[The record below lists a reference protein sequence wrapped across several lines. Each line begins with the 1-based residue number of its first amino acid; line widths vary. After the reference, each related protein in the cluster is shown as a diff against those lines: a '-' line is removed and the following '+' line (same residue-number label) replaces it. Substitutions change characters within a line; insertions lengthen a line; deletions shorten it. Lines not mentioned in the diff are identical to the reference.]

1 MCHPNQPGIYLILH
15 NYFIMSLGRG
25 GGTRKRYPPGFY
37 SDSEHNPICHPS
49 LHMLQIR
56 EESSFI
62 QARRKEMKP
71 RVRVGGKGRYFQ
83 NWLFVYNYFPIVSS
97 LVFLALSLIVTP
109 EVDSC
114 ERKNGSKGFI
124 LKGVNTSPRLCC
136 S

>member
-1 MCHPNQPGIYLILH
+1 
-15 NYFIMSLGRG
+15 MSLGRG

-71 RVRVGGKGRYFQ
+71 RVRVGVIQARRKEMKPRVRVGGEKGDISKIGSLCIITFQ
-83 NWLFVYNYFPIVSS
+83 LCQ
-97 LVFLALSLIVTP
+97 AL
-109 EVDSC
+109 
-114 ERKNGSKGFI
+114 
-124 LKGVNTSPRLCC
+124 C
-136 S
+136 SWPSV